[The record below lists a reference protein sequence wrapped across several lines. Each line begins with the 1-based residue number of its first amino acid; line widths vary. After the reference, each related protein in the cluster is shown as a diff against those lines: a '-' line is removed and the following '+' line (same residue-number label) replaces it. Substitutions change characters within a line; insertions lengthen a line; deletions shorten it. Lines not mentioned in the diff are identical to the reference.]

1 MTVTVRDVNETPEFP
16 STENGMRNVPENTP
30 AGRTFGAPVAA
41 VAGDNDTLTYSI
53 TSGANLFDINTA
65 TGQLLTKAPLDREA
79 APSHTIRVGVS
90 DGKDANNMAEDPPVV
105 DNRISVTIAVGDVDE
120 APTVDGQRPFN
131 TRRTAAAALDSYTA
145 DDPENEDVDWTLAG
159 PDRDLFEISSSG
171 VLAFKLPPDH
181 ETKLDSGG
189 NNVYDVIVRATDRDS
204 DGNSAD
210 GTRPVAVTVTNVNEP
225 PTIDGLANVDYAE
238 GGTGNV
244 ATYRAV
250 DPEGATIIWTLAGAQ
265 GDDFTITNGV
275 LRFRETPDFEERSSY
290 ALIVEASDG
299 NPRNVASQ
307 DVTVDITNLEEAG
320 TLTLSSEQPS
330 IGVAF
335 TATLA
340 DPDGVRSSTWEWRR
354 ADSRSA
360 AGVVIAGA
368 TGETYTPTG
377 DDRDKYLRVK
387 VVYTDGHGAGK
398 EKEAV
403 SKFATQPDRTTN
415 TAPSFPANPDSLSV
429 REDARGSDA
438 VGDPVVATDEE
449 HDPITYSLTVSGAPV
464 DPPFT
469 IDRSSGQIRVA
480 AGVALD
486 HETRPSHSVTVR
498 ATDSFNAEGS
508 TTVTIEV
515 TNVNEAPTVTGRMT
529 IQYAENGD
537 DAVASYRADDPENQ
551 DVDWTLAGSTQRTLP
566 DRSSGVL
573 AFKSPPDLRRCRR
586 IPAGTT
592 STTSK

>member
-1 MTVTVRDVNETPEFP
+1 M
-16 STENGMRNVPENTP
+16 
-30 AGRTFGAPVAA
+30 
-41 VAGDNDTLTYSI
+41 
-53 TSGANLFDINTA
+53 
-65 TGQLLTKAPLDREA
+65 
-79 APSHTIRVGVS
+79 
-90 DGKDANNMAEDPPVV
+90 
-105 DNRISVTIAVGDVDE
+105 
-120 APTVDGQRPFN
+120 
-131 TRRTAAAALDSYTA
+131 
-145 DDPENEDVDWTLAG
+145 
-159 PDRDLFEISSSG
+159 
-171 VLAFKLPPDH
+171 
-181 ETKLDSGG
+181 
-189 NNVYDVIVRATDRDS
+189 
-204 DGNSAD
+204 
-210 GTRPVAVTVTNVNEP
+210 
-225 PTIDGLANVDYAE
+225 
-238 GGTGNV
+238 
-244 ATYRAV
+244 
-250 DPEGATIIWTLAGAQ
+250 
-265 GDDFTITNGV
+265 
-275 LRFRETPDFEERSSY
+275 
-290 ALIVEASDG
+290 
-299 NPRNVASQ
+299 
-307 DVTVDITNLEEAG
+307 DITNLEEAG
-320 TLTLSSEQPS
+320 TLTLSSEQPR
-330 IGVAF
+330 IGVPF

-340 DPDGVRSSTWEWRR
+340 DADEVQSSMWEWRR

-469 IDRSSGQIRVA
+469 IDRISGQIRVA

-515 TNVNEAPTVTGRMT
+515 TNVNEAPTIDGSENVD
-529 IQYAENGD
+529 YAENRD
-537 DAVASYRADDPENQ
+537 DAVANYTADDPDGNDVIWDVIGVDSNDFVIDASGALSFKDPVDYDDPSDSNRDNIFNIEVTATEDGGPQPLRGKLPVTVTILDVNEVPEFPSTENGMRNVPENTPAGRTFGAPVAAVAGDNDTLTYSITRGANLFDINPATGQ
-551 DVDWTLAGSTQRTLP
+551 LLTKAALDRETAPSHTIRVGVSDGKDANNMAEDPPVVDNRISVEIAVTDVDEPPVVTGPEAVTKAEN
-566 DRSSGVL
+566 SG
-573 AFKSPPDLRRCRR
+573 
-586 IPAGTT
+586 T
-592 STTSK
+592 SVGAYTATDPETRP